1 MSCSFE
7 SAKACVSSLLSE
19 EVVMSQNPINLHYAA
34 THEWARLEADGSV
47 TVGITDHAQQAL
59 GDVMYVELPAVGAVV
74 LTAGFTGIVESVKA
88 ASDIYAPI
96 AGTVLAVNDELA
108 DTPER
113 INEDPYGAGWF
124 YRLQPEEPNQL
135 NALLNAGGYA
145 SAVAAETP

>member
-1 MSCSFE
+1 
-7 SAKACVSSLLSE
+7 
-19 EVVMSQNPINLHYAA
+19 MSQNPINLHYAA

-124 YRLQPEEPNQL
+124 YRLQPEEPHQL

>member
-124 YRLQPEEPNQL
+124 YRLQPEEPHQL